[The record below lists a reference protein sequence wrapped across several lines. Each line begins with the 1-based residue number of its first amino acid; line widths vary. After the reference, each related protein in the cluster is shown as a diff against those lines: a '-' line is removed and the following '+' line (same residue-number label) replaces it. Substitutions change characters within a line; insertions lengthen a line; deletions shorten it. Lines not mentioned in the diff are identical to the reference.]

1 MNIITGYRGEPHVSS
16 QQERDVNIG
25 IFGSGT
31 YIVNLGSNMAATVIS
46 ANEVQIADGLVI
58 AEGCSAEIAK
68 GMSESVTIE
77 NGTQGMQRIDLIVV
91 RYTKNSSTAV
101 EDMQLAVITGTPATA
116 SPSVPAYTTG
126 SIANGDTLVE
136 FPLYKVN
143 IDGISIESVT
153 RMVNIASLAQ
163 QTDVNALS
171 TKIGTGTPNTTAKN
185 LVGAVNELL
194 PKVNANTSNVADA
207 RTRVSALETKTAG
220 IVRTTTYN
228 VSAGATGYK
237 QLHGIATYILIINAA
252 AVSNNLRGIYL
263 IGCTSG
269 NVVAIKP
276 ISAASEVSVT
286 DGGNGLLKII
296 NNGGTTVRAT
306 LITTYDA

>member
-220 IVRTTTYN
+220 IVRTSTYN
-228 VSAGATGYK
+228 VSAGATDYK
-237 QLHGIATYILIINAA
+237 QLRGIATYILIINAA
-252 AVSNNLRGIYL
+252 ATSNNLRGIYL

-269 NVVAIKP
+269 KVVAIKP

>member
-1 MNIITGYRGEPHVSS
+1 MNIISGYRGEPHVSS

-171 TKIGTGTPNTTAKN
+171 AKIGTGTPNTTAKN

-194 PKVNANTSNVADA
+194 PKINANTSNVADA
-207 RTRVSALETKTAG
+207 RSRVSTLETKTAG
-220 IVRTTTYN
+220 IVRN
-228 VSAGATGYK
+228 RIFK
-237 QLHGIATYILIINAA
+237 
-252 AVSNNLRGIYL
+252 
-263 IGCTSG
+263 
-269 NVVAIKP
+269 
-276 ISAASEVSVT
+276 SVRT
-286 DGGNGLLKII
+286 PRSRI
-296 NNGGTTVRAT
+296 
-306 LITTYDA
+306 

>member
-77 NGTQGMQRIDLIVV
+77 NGTQGTQRKDLIVV
-91 RYTKNSSTAV
+91 RYTKDAGTGV

-136 FPLYKVN
+136 FPLYTVN
-143 IDGISIESVT
+143 INGISIESVT
-153 RMVNIASLAQ
+153 RMVNISSLAQ

-220 IVRTTTYN
+220 IVRTSTYN
-228 VSAGATGYK
+228 VSAGATDYK
-237 QLHGIATYILIINAA
+237 QLNGIATYVLIINAA

-269 NVVAIKP
+269 KVVAIKP

>member
-1 MNIITGYRGEPHVSS
+1 MNIISGYRGEPHVSS

-77 NGTQGMQRIDLIVV
+77 NGTQGMQRKDLIVV
-91 RYTKNSSTAV
+91 RYTKDAGTGV

-136 FPLYKVN
+136 FPLYTVN

-171 TKIGTGTPNTTAKN
+171 AKIGTGTPHTTAKN

-207 RTRVSALETKTAG
+207 RSRVSALETKTAG
-220 IVRTTTYN
+220 IVRTSTYN
-228 VSAGATGYK
+228 VSAGATDYK
-237 QLHGIATYILIINAA
+237 QLSSLATYLLIINAA

-269 NVVAIKP
+269 KVVAIKP

-286 DGGNGLLKII
+286 DGGNGLLKVI

>member
-77 NGTQGMQRIDLIVV
+77 NGTQGMQRKDLIVV
-91 RYTKNSSTAV
+91 RYTKDAGTAV

-136 FPLYKVN
+136 FPLYTVN

-194 PKVNANTSNVADA
+194 PKVNANTSNVANA

-220 IVRTTTYN
+220 IVRTSTYN
-228 VSAGATGYK
+228 VSAGATDYK
-237 QLHGIATYILIINAA
+237 QLNGIATYVLIINAA

-269 NVVAIKP
+269 RVIAIKP
-276 ISAASEVSVT
+276 ISAASDVSVT
-286 DGGNGLLKII
+286 DGGNGLLKVI

-306 LITTYDA
+306 LITTYDT

>member
-116 SPSVPAYTTG
+116 SPPYLPTRPGRSQTV
-126 SIANGDTLVE
+126 TL
-136 FPLYKVN
+136 LL
-143 IDGISIESVT
+143 S
-153 RMVNIASLAQ
+153 SL
-163 QTDVNALS
+163 
-171 TKIGTGTPNTTAKN
+171 
-185 LVGAVNELL
+185 
-194 PKVNANTSNVADA
+194 
-207 RTRVSALETKTAG
+207 
-220 IVRTTTYN
+220 
-228 VSAGATGYK
+228 
-237 QLHGIATYILIINAA
+237 
-252 AVSNNLRGIYL
+252 
-263 IGCTSG
+263 CTQ
-269 NVVAIKP
+269 
-276 ISAASEVSVT
+276 
-286 DGGNGLLKII
+286 
-296 NNGGTTVRAT
+296 
-306 LITTYDA
+306 

>member
-153 RMVNIASLAQ
+153 RMVNISSLAQ

-207 RTRVSALETKTAG
+207 RSRVSALETKTAG
-220 IVRTTTYN
+220 IVRTSTYN
-228 VSAGATGYK
+228 VSAGATDYK

-252 AVSNNLRGIYL
+252 STSNNLRGIYL

-286 DGGNGLLKII
+286 DGGNRLLKII

-306 LITTYDA
+306 LITTYDT

>member
-77 NGTQGMQRIDLIVV
+77 NGTQGMQRKDLIVV
-91 RYTKNSSTAV
+91 RYTKDAGTGV

-136 FPLYKVN
+136 FPLYTVN

-153 RMVNIASLAQ
+153 RMVNISSLAQ

-194 PKVNANTSNVADA
+194 PKVNANTSNVANA

-220 IVRTTTYN
+220 IVRTSTYN
-228 VSAGATGYK
+228 VSAGATDYK
-237 QLHGIATYILIINAA
+237 QLSSLATYLLIINAA

-286 DGGNGLLKII
+286 DGGNGLLKVI

-306 LITTYDA
+306 LITTFDA

>member
-1 MNIITGYRGEPHVSS
+1 MNIISGYRGEPHVSS

-171 TKIGTGTPNTTAKN
+171 AKIGTGTPNTTAKN

-194 PKVNANTSNVADA
+194 PKINANTSNVADA
-207 RTRVSALETKTAG
+207 RSRVSTLETKTAG

-228 VSAGATGYK
+228 VSAGATDYK

-286 DGGNGLLKII
+286 DGGNGLLKVI

>member
-58 AEGCSAEIAK
+58 ADGCSAEIAK

-194 PKVNANTSNVADA
+194 PKINANTSNVADA
-207 RTRVSALETKTAG
+207 RSRVSALETKTAG
-220 IVRTTTYN
+220 IVRTSTYN
-228 VSAGATGYK
+228 VSAGATDYK
-237 QLHGIATYILIINAA
+237 QLRGIATYILIINAA
-252 AVSNNLRGIYL
+252 ATSNNLRGIYL

-269 NVVAIKP
+269 KVVAIKP

>member
-77 NGTQGMQRIDLIVV
+77 NGTQGMQRKDLIVV
-91 RYTKNSSTAV
+91 RYTKDAGTGV

-136 FPLYKVN
+136 FPLYTVN

-153 RMVNIASLAQ
+153 RMVNISSLAQ
-163 QTDVNALS
+163 QTDVNALN
-171 TKIGTGTPNTTAKN
+171 TKIGTGTPNTKAKN

-207 RTRVSALETKTAG
+207 RTSVSALETKTAG
-220 IVRTTTYN
+220 IVRTSTYN
-228 VSAGATGYK
+228 VSAGATDYK
-237 QLHGIATYILIINAA
+237 QLRGIATYILIINAA

-263 IGCTSG
+263 IGCTSSK
-269 NVVAIKP
+269 VVAIKA

-296 NNGGTTVRAT
+296 NNGGTTLRVT
-306 LITTYDA
+306 LITTYDT

>member
-77 NGTQGMQRIDLIVV
+77 NGTQGMQRKDLIVV
-91 RYTKNSSTAV
+91 RYTKDAGTAV

-136 FPLYKVN
+136 FPLYTVN

-163 QTDVNALS
+163 QTDVNALN

-220 IVRTTTYN
+220 IVRTSTYN
-228 VSAGATGYK
+228 VSAGATDYK
-237 QLHGIATYILIINAA
+237 QLNGIATYVLIINAA

-269 NVVAIKP
+269 RVIAIKP
-276 ISAASEVSVT
+276 ISAASDVSVT
-286 DGGNGLLKII
+286 DGGNGLLKVI

-306 LITTYDA
+306 LITTYNT

>member
-1 MNIITGYRGEPHVSS
+1 MNIISGYRGEPHVSS

-171 TKIGTGTPNTTAKN
+171 AKIGTGTPNTTAKN

-194 PKVNANTSNVADA
+194 PKINANTSNVADA
-207 RTRVSALETKTAG
+207 RSRVSPLETKTAG

-228 VSAGATGYK
+228 VSAGATDYK

-286 DGGNGLLKII
+286 DGGNGLLKVI

>member
-58 AEGCSAEIAK
+58 ADGCSAEIAK

-77 NGTQGMQRIDLIVV
+77 NGTQGMQRKDLIVV
-91 RYTKNSSTAV
+91 RYTKDAGTGV

-136 FPLYKVN
+136 FPLYTVN

-153 RMVNIASLAQ
+153 RMVNITALAQ

-171 TKIGTGTPNTTAKN
+171 TKIGTGTLNTTSKN

-220 IVRTTTYN
+220 IVRTSTYN
-228 VSAGATGYK
+228 VSAGATDYK
-237 QLHGIATYILIINAA
+237 QLNGIATYVLIINAA

-269 NVVAIKP
+269 RVIAIKP
-276 ISAASEVSVT
+276 ISAASDVSVT
-286 DGGNGLLKII
+286 DGGNGLLKVI

-306 LITTYDA
+306 LITTYNT

>member
-77 NGTQGMQRIDLIVV
+77 NGTQGMQRKDLIVV
-91 RYTKNSSTAV
+91 RYTKDAGTGV

-136 FPLYKVN
+136 FPLYTVN

-171 TKIGTGTPNTTAKN
+171 AKIGTGTPNTTAKN

-220 IVRTTTYN
+220 IVRTSTYN
-228 VSAGATGYK
+228 VSAGATDYK
-237 QLHGIATYILIINAA
+237 QLNGIATYVLIINAA

-269 NVVAIKP
+269 RVIAIKP
-276 ISAASEVSVT
+276 ISAASDVSVT
-286 DGGNGLLKII
+286 DGGNGLLKVI

-306 LITTYDA
+306 LITTYDT

>member
-153 RMVNIASLAQ
+153 RMVNISSLAQ

-207 RTRVSALETKTAG
+207 RSRVSALETKTAG
-220 IVRTTTYN
+220 IVRTSTYN
-228 VSAGATGYK
+228 VSAGATDYK

-252 AVSNNLRGIYL
+252 STSNNLRGIYL

-286 DGGNGLLKII
+286 DGGNRLLKII
-296 NNGGTTVRAT
+296 NNGGTTLRVT
-306 LITTYDA
+306 LITTYDT